1 MAHFAQI
8 NDSNEVIAV
17 TVLADS
23 DCQDENNDESEAVG
37 ITFMKALLGSD
48 TNWVQTSYNASI
60 RKNYAGI
67 GYTWDSGRDAFIP
80 PQPFSSW
87 TLNEDSC
94 YWEAPVVY
102 PDDGKNYD
110 WNESNKNW
118 DEIVQ

>member
-80 PQPFSSW
+80 PKPFNSW
-87 TLNEDSC
+87 QLNEGTC
-94 YWEAPVVY
+94 TWNPPTAR
-102 PDDGKNYD
+102 PDDGNHYV
-110 WNESNKNW
+110 W
-118 DEIVQ
+118 DEDNTQWVAE